1 MFDVLVL
8 GLWTVAGWG
17 LHRAVRV
24 LRRRAA
30 PPRRLSAGGGVLVRA
45 VLVAA
50 LLVMPIW
57 AGFGW
62 SGLRVWAPD
71 LWLVLLVL
79 IALLTATAA
88 VRLAGLARPHPAEP
102 AAALTDRTRPGEPQA
117 AAAVTVPVGAVV
129 NPMIHDLP
137 PHRLRSVPRARCG
150 RAGQPGTHERCRPST
165 PHARYGPPGAPTSG
179 PKGVVDRWPRQLPV
193 GRAVAEAGLCRPPD
207 VQLCRICPG
216 FAARRCPATG
226 AGSRAAVRL

>member
-1 MFDVLVL
+1 MVMFDVLVL

-30 PPRRLSAGGGVLVRA
+30 PPRRLLASGGVLSRA

-50 LLVMPIW
+50 LLVLPIW

-79 IALLTATAA
+79 IALLTATTA
-88 VRLAGLARPHPAEP
+88 VRLAGL
-102 AAALTDRTRPGEPQA
+102 TRPRPAGRGGRTDGTHA
-117 AAAVTVPVGAVV
+117 
-129 NPMIHDLP
+129 
-137 PHRLRSVPRARCG
+137 RLRVHGTTIMRTG
-150 RAGQPGTHERCRPST
+150 R
-165 PHARYGPPGAPTSG
+165 
-179 PKGVVDRWPRQLPV
+179 
-193 GRAVAEAGLCRPPD
+193 
-207 VQLCRICPG
+207 
-216 FAARRCPATG
+216 
-226 AGSRAAVRL
+226 